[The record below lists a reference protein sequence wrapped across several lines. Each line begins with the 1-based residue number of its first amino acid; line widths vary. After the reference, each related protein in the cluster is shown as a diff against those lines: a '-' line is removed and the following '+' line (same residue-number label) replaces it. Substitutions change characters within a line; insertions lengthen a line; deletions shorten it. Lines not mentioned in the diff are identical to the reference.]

1 MAPQG
6 HAVTF
11 RNPES
16 PLPSHRSVLAIALPV
31 MLSNVSTPLIGVV
44 DTAIVGRIPDPAYIG
59 AVALGALVF
68 TFVFWAFGFLRMG
81 TTGLTAQA
89 LGAGDAEELAAGLG
103 RALLIAAV
111 VGVAL
116 IALQWPIRELA
127 FALIA
132 GSERVEALARGYF
145 EIRIWAAPATLANYA
160 LLGWFI
166 GLGRT
171 DIGLVLQLV
180 LNLAN
185 IALDAWLVLGLG
197 LDVRGVALGTLIAE
211 YLAAAVGLFIAVG
224 YMRRHGAQL
233 RLARLLLADRL
244 RRTLAVNRDIM
255 IRSLALILVFV
266 WFMAEGARHG
276 DVTLAANAV
285 LMQFVSMSAYFLDG
299 LAFAA
304 EALVGRA
311 IGERNRTALAA
322 AVRLTS
328 VWAVVV
334 AVLVSLVYLLA
345 GPWLIDALSTD
356 SATRGA
362 ARIYL
367 PWAAL
372 APLAGVWAFQLDG
385 IFIGA
390 TRSAEMRNAMLV
402 SLLVFL
408 VAWWL
413 LRPWGNHGLWAALY
427 VNYLARTLTLGCYYP
442 ALARS
447 G

>member
-1 MAPQG
+1 M
-6 HAVTF
+6 
-11 RNPES
+11 N
-16 PLPSHRSVLAIALPV
+16 HRSVLRIAVPV

-89 LGAGDAEELAAGLG
+89 LGAGDGEELVAGLG
-103 RALLIAAV
+103 RALLIAAA
-111 VGVAL
+111 VGSVL
-116 IALQWPIRELA
+116 IALQWPIREIA
-127 FALIA
+127 FGLIE
-132 GSERVEALARGYF
+132 GSARVEALARGYF
-145 EIRIWAAPATLANYA
+145 DLRIWAAPATLANYA

-185 IALDAWLVLGLG
+185 IALDAYFVLGLG
-197 LDVRGVALGTLIAE
+197 LDVRGVALGTVVAE
-211 YLAAAVGLFIAVG
+211 YLAALVGLGVAIG
-224 YMRRHGAQL
+224 YMRRHGARL
-233 RLARLLLADRL
+233 SLARLLRTERL

-255 IRSLALILVFV
+255 IRSLALIFVFV
-266 WFMAEGARHG
+266 WFMAQGARHG

-285 LMQFVSMSAYFLDG
+285 LMQFVSVSAYFLDG

-311 IGERNRTALAA
+311 VGARNRADFRS
-322 AVRLTS
+322 AVRLTT
-328 VWAVVV
+328 VWAAGIALLISV
-334 AVLVSLVYLLA
+334 AFFLV
-345 GPWLIDALSTD
+345 GPWVVDALTTD
-356 SATRGA
+356 PATRSA
-362 ARIYL
+362 ARDYL

-390 TRSAEMRNAMLV
+390 TRSVEMRTAMLL
-402 SLLVFL
+402 SLAVFIA
-408 VAWWL
+408 AWWL
-413 LRPWGNHGLWAALY
+413 LQPWGNHGLWAALY
-427 VNYLARTLTLGCYYP
+427 VNYLARTLSLGCYYP
-442 ALARS
+442 ALARLPQ
-447 G
+447 GR